1 MKRLVKYFMKAL
13 YANENYAKY
22 GIPGM
27 NYFIALMG
35 ATFYIMI
42 TGFLILFIFMAA
54 FPHLYIRSTNSK
66 IPFLPSA
73 TISLGLIF
81 LCLRFTVKEE
91 SLKDDS
97 FTKEKANKAMNYLLT
112 YGFVVAVSIC
122 FLGLKFLRH
131 YKGLA

>member
-1 MKRLVKYFMKAL
+1 MKRLLKFVMRAF

-22 GIPGM
+22 GISGM

-42 TGFLILFIFMAA
+42 TGLLILFIFMAA
-54 FPHLYIRSTNSK
+54 FPQIYIKSTNSK
-66 IPFLPSA
+66 IPFLPPA

-81 LCLRFTVKEE
+81 LYLRVTVKED
-91 SLKDDS
+91 SLQDTS
-97 FTKEKANKAMNYLLT
+97 FTKEKANGAMNYLLT
-112 YGFVVAVSIC
+112 YLFVVIAIIG